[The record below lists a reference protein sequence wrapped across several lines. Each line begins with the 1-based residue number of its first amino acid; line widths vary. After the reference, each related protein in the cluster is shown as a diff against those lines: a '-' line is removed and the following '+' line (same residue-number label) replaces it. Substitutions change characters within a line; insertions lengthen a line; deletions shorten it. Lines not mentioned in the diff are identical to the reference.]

1 MQRPGVAVDLERMS
15 NYAIYPSLKDRAV
28 FVTGGGSGIGASIV
42 EHFCAQGSKV
52 AFVDIAR
59 KASEALVKTIAGKG
73 LPAPLFIECNIAD
86 IPALQKAI
94 VEAKQKLGPI
104 RVLVNNAA
112 HDQRHAIDTVTPE
125 YWDERYAVNLK
136 HQFFA
141 AQAVYKDMAAAGG
154 GAIVNLG
161 STSWVVGQG
170 GMPCYTSAKSAV
182 AGLTRALA
190 RDFGPL
196 NIRVNCILPGWIM
209 AKKTYR
215 QAINEALRQE
225 MERDPRVIIM
235 GEDVAGG
242 LGAPGEQDAWGGP
255 LGVTK
260 GLMPKFGRDRVLD
273 TPISESAFVG
283 AAVGAAATGLRPVA
297 ELMFVD
303 FFGVCF
309 DQIYN
314 QAAKFKYMAEP
325 MWDLAAVSIEA
336 ELDAALDRIL
346 LEEYFG
352 GGAARHAGRFALYKA
367 SLNLIA
373 AAWAV
378 VQIADGNLGTDFA
391 AFAHQRLAWHVLQ
404 VGATRDLLD
413 GAAGTELRA
422 YLGEF
427 QIRESGR
434 LD

>member
-1 MQRPGVAVDLERMS
+1 MS

-28 FVTGGGSGIGASIV
+28 FITGGGSGIGASIV

-59 KASEALVKTIAGKG
+59 EASEALVKAIAGKG
-73 LPAPLFIECNIAD
+73 LPAPLFIECDITDIA
-86 IPALQKAI
+86 ALQKAI
-94 VEAKQKLGPI
+94 AEAKQKLGPI

-209 AKKTYR
+209 TER
-215 QAINEALRQE
+215 QITMWLTPE
-225 MERDPRVIIM
+225 
-235 GEDVAGG
+235 GE
-242 LGAPGEQDAWGGP
+242 E
-255 LGVTK
+255 
-260 GLMPKFGRDRVLD
+260 
-273 TPISESAFVG
+273 
-283 AAVGAAATGLRPVA
+283 
-297 ELMFVD
+297 ELMKRQCLKRKLVPAD
-303 FFGVCF
+303 
-309 DQIYN
+309 I
-314 QAAKFKYMAEP
+314 
-325 MWDLAAVSIEA
+325 
-336 ELDAALDRIL
+336 
-346 LEEYFG
+346 
-352 GGAARHAGRFALYKA
+352 ARTVLF
-367 SLNLIA
+367 
-373 AAWAV
+373 
-378 VQIADGNLGTDFA
+378 FA
-391 AFAHQRLAWHVLQ
+391 AEDS
-404 VGATRDLLD
+404 GACTNQNYIVD
-413 GAAGTELRA
+413 GGWV
-422 YLGEF
+422 
-427 QIRESGR
+427 
-434 LD
+434 